1 MLFSEAKAKIG
12 TWTDIECVPTGK
24 IETKEQYD
32 YLKYYV
38 ENTPIDDRYIKS
50 FEESKGKYIHMGS
63 WFGGAAFYLYMSDE
77 PQGDYDYRIED
88 KNGAIV
94 GYTKYE
100 EDFSYGK
107 LGKIEFD

>member
-1 MLFSEAKAKIG
+1 MLFSEAREKLGA
-12 TWTDIECVPTGK
+12 WTDIQCVPTGK
-24 IETKEQYD
+24 ITTKEQYD

-38 ENTPIDDRYIKS
+38 ENTQIDDRYIKS
-50 FEESKGKYIHMGS
+50 FKESKDKYIHMGS
-63 WFGGAAFYLYMSDE
+63 WFGGAAFYFYMSDE
-77 PQGDYDYRIED
+77 PQGNYDYRIED

-100 EDFSYGK
+100 EEFSYGK